1 MPPYL
6 ELDRNSKSVPDIST
20 VFSVSSIDSYHDL
33 KKYFFRL
40 SPRDDEGISWCSV
53 ILAQSIPFPI
63 FMVKVKYSL
72 ENNDLGLWPKATDNE
87 NTIDAGWL
95 LYSTRAQDEERLSSL
110 LSELIGENIGVKWKP
125 VRSSTGSARRK
136 DQAAPEEKTKAL
148 HVECG
153 VDRLHEV
160 REKLTRWYSSNSTRF
175 PDGTKMCLVPT
186 ITSVTSISNKS
197 TFASCL
203 ARQAALNAG
212 LASVVTR
219 EISTNLLLDR
229 KDPSTNKSFRQVLME
244 ISPKDS
250 PGTTLF
256 HTIDRQFKSD
266 VIVNFQFHPDH
277 ASEAHNLIAGL
288 VPFLKDNGHA
298 YHLKMFTPEALQ
310 RQAKAKWNQETRE
323 ADSETDAELA
333 NLLAEDDD
341 LNYTNEP
348 TLEKSRNIE
357 VNEPDPIVAVQTS
370 PLSPEHIPK
379 MGREEDLVSTFH
391 PGATINL
398 TEDSGSEEDQANQ
411 EATSSPTEALRTSQ
425 TPDFDA
431 VSRIS
436 TSDSATRISLL
447 ESNISEMEKAFREE
461 INKLQYQALQQA
473 KAQSSHGTMLTKILS
488 IMNVGH
494 FGDRIE
500 IKEEN
505 ILRIGFQNIGGFPI
519 QRGKLKEDNIRQGIT
534 KWDIDIF
541 GMAEVNLDWRL
552 VKEQDR
558 LPTRTKE
565 WWPQQ
570 YVCWAHNKTIEPR
583 QPRQYGGTAIFSVNK
598 AALRAIDKGCDG
610 SNLGRWAWTKYKGKS
625 NKTLRIITAYRPNP
639 PQGPFTIYAQQNA
652 HFHTIQREICPRQ
665 AFLVDLIV
673 DLRKFGLDISKG
685 GYFEYDQVF
694 PSDHRC
700 VWMDISF
707 TSAFGHNM
715 PPLFKRQFRRLHCK
729 DPRLVQNYIKLYHQY
744 AGPKEVFKR
753 VQDFEK
759 RAQHMSGSEI
769 IKEYEVLDCLR
780 CEITANAERR
790 CRKLR
795 TGQVAFSP
803 ELNACR
809 LKIKAWT
816 LLISRA
822 KRNKINSRLL
832 KRELKKACLPTET
845 RGLPLT
851 VLEEKLKEEHKIYH
865 QIQR

>member
-6 ELDRNSKSVPDIST
+6 ELDRNNKSVPDIST

-63 FMVKVKYSL
+63 FMDKVKYSL
-72 ENNDLGLWPKATDNE
+72 ENNDLSLWPKATDNE
-87 NTIDAGWL
+87 NTTDAGWL
-95 LYSTRAQDEERLSSL
+95 LYSTRTQDEERLSSL
-110 LSELIGENIGVKWKP
+110 LSDLLGENIGVKWKP

-136 DQAAPEEKTKAL
+136 YQAAPEEKTKAL

-160 REKLTRWYSSNSTRF
+160 REKLTRWYSSNSTHF
-175 PDGTKMCLVPT
+175 PDSTKMRLVPT

-197 TFASCL
+197 KFASCL
-203 ARQAALNAG
+203 ARQTALNVG
-212 LASVVTR
+212 LASAVTR

-229 KDPSTNKSFRQVLME
+229 KDPSTNKSFCQVLME

-266 VIVNFQFHPDH
+266 VIVDFQFHPDH

-298 YHLKMFTPEALQ
+298 YHLKMFTPKALQ

-436 TSDSATRISLL
+436 ASDSATRISLL

-461 INKLQYQALQQA
+461 INKQQYQALQQA

-488 IMNVGH
+488 IMKQNNFTH
-494 FGDRIE
+494 DTLIDQKLSEAANHPQTEAAGDS
-500 IKEEN
+500 
-505 ILRIGFQNIGGFPI
+505 
-519 QRGKLKEDNIRQGIT
+519 
-534 KWDIDIF
+534 
-541 GMAEVNLDWRL
+541 
-552 VKEQDR
+552 
-558 LPTRTKE
+558 
-565 WWPQQ
+565 
-570 YVCWAHNKTIEPR
+570 PR
-583 QPRQYGGTAIFSVNK
+583 
-598 AALRAIDKGCDG
+598 AAG
-610 SNLGRWAWTKYKGKS
+610 
-625 NKTLRIITAYRPNP
+625 
-639 PQGPFTIYAQQNA
+639 
-652 HFHTIQREICPRQ
+652 
-665 AFLVDLIV
+665 
-673 DLRKFGLDISKG
+673 
-685 GYFEYDQVF
+685 
-694 PSDHRC
+694 
-700 VWMDISF
+700 
-707 TSAFGHNM
+707 
-715 PPLFKRQFRRLHCK
+715 
-729 DPRLVQNYIKLYHQY
+729 
-744 AGPKEVFKR
+744 
-753 VQDFEK
+753 
-759 RAQHMSGSEI
+759 
-769 IKEYEVLDCLR
+769 
-780 CEITANAERR
+780 
-790 CRKLR
+790 
-795 TGQVAFSP
+795 
-803 ELNACR
+803 
-809 LKIKAWT
+809 
-816 LLISRA
+816 
-822 KRNKINSRLL
+822 
-832 KRELKKACLPTET
+832 
-845 RGLPLT
+845 
-851 VLEEKLKEEHKIYH
+851 
-865 QIQR
+865 